1 MCGVDG
7 SPLKPLGDGET
18 VLDTVS
24 GRMIKG
30 RYRVLNKLG
39 EGGMGAVYLA
49 EQLSIGRK
57 VALKLLQ
64 GNYAKNDEFIAR
76 FRREARLAASL
87 NHRNIV
93 TIYDFDQDSDDTL
106 FIAME
111 YVDGIKLT
119 DVIRCD
125 APLDVQRAIR
135 LGTQIAEG
143 LHAAHQQGV
152 IHRDIKP
159 DNIMVVGSDDTEE
172 VKLMDFGIARL
183 RDTGVVTHLTMSGMI
198 MGTPTYMAPEQAEG
212 REVSEKTDIYALGI
226 VLYEMLS
233 GSVPFHA
240 STPGAVVMKQ
250 IQETPLP
257 LRSLRPEVPASIER
271 VVMQALEKKPESR
284 QQDVREV
291 VQGLKKIEIAA
302 VNLTRRT
309 SLAERTAKAPK
320 VSLTIAA
327 TRVSL
332 ADRFYAMSGVHR
344 QPMAIALIGMV
355 AIATMVVGVFNFI
368 DREPSHR
375 ADQRPRITAEPV
387 RIPEPVIE
395 QVPAKDPE
403 PSAPSLKIAEPVKSV
418 SRPRRSPREKPTQV
432 EKKVDPANVQNEIR
446 LESKDPAQRPSS
458 ATKSTPA
465 PISEHPSLNVS
476 KIEYHIR
483 VAKSFRERGE
493 YEEAS
498 KELQKAHAIDPNNRQ
513 ILAEIE
519 RTQRACNAERALLG
533 AAGTKC

>member
-1 MCGVDG
+1 MGG
-7 SPLKPLGDGET
+7 GDT
-18 VLDTVS
+18 VLDTAS
-24 GRMIKG
+24 GRIIKA

-119 DVIRCD
+119 DVIRGD
-125 APLDVQRAIR
+125 GPVDMQKAIR

-183 RDTGVVTHLTMSGMI
+183 RDTGAITHLTMSGMI

-212 REVSEKTDIYALGI
+212 GEITERTDIYALGV

-233 GSVPFHA
+233 GSVPFYA
-240 STPGAVVMKQ
+240 STPGAILMKQ

-257 LRSLRPEVPASIER
+257 LRNLRPEVPASVDRI
-271 VVMQALEKKPESR
+271 VMQALEKRPEKR
-284 QQDVREV
+284 QQEVREV
-291 VQGLKKIEIAA
+291 VQGLKRIEIAA
-302 VNLTRRT
+302 VKPSLRT
-309 SLAERTAKAPK
+309 IVTEGMRKAPT
-320 VSLTIAA
+320 VPITIAA
-327 TRVSL
+327 TQVSL
-332 ADRFYAMSGVHR
+332 GHRFYTMSRIHSQHLAV
-344 QPMAIALIGMV
+344 ALIGMV
-355 AIATMVVGVFNFI
+355 AIATLIFGVFKFV
-368 DREPSHR
+368 DREPSFQ
-375 ADQRPRITAEPV
+375 ADKKPRITAEPV
-387 RIPEPVIE
+387 RSPEPGIE
-395 QVPAKDPE
+395 QVPVRDAEPLT
-403 PSAPSLKIAEPVKSV
+403 PSAKISEPVKSV
-418 SRPRRSPREKPTQV
+418 SPPKRSPLERPTRVEERVDRVNVESGIPREKNDREQRRADDA
-432 EKKVDPANVQNEIR
+432 KSNPA
-446 LESKDPAQRPSS
+446 SS
-458 ATKSTPA
+458 AGQ
-465 PISEHPSLNVS
+465 PSLNVS
-476 KIEYHIR
+476 QMEYHIR

-493 YEEAS
+493 YEAAS
-498 KELQKAHAIDPNNRQ
+498 KELEKASAIDPNNRQ

-519 RTQRACNAERALLG
+519 RTQRACNAEKALG
-533 AAGTKC
+533 TAGIRC